1 MGDMSEYE
9 RLMQEQRRPTSAR
22 FPMLPPELQPSDDDS
37 LAPLGFGELTDA
49 QKQRLSEEAALS
61 ENMQDRGTLERLQA
75 QGEMMGYSP
84 ELITQTL
91 GDIMYTGA
99 AGGRYMMGEE
109 GAGTD
114 LAIGGTMMAAPFVL
128 TPLMLRSIGGIA
140 KKAVTKIS
148 PDKPAR
154 HLQGNLHNIDA
165 EMTSRLKMIDDD
177 LAAGKLKRVQA
188 DIYRARVEKA
198 GEKAFRKAEDRY
210 QGSLK
215 TASDKSDK
223 FQGLDA
229 PGAVKPRQQS
239 LLESLIPPEA
249 LATLRAYPDT
259 KAARQARSVVNK
271 VNNGLKAPTWRKDY
285 LTPAQAKEALK
296 DLGSY
301 AEHAKTQAGDVMG
314 QARSEAAYATRTR
327 KRGKVPDDRRSQFES
342 EDRALK
348 MVQKEAD
355 EATSVRQPLER
366 EKTYYTR
373 DATGKIIN
381 TRKRAGNARLDL
393 EKRREAW
400 RIGGRK
406 GPEPKLTDADYVDAR
421 SAPEYA
427 HERKVR
433 EYDDLEE
440 VKTKLKKD
448 AAGSKD
454 PSLDHMLSKEGQ
466 KVADKATAAAQEKA
480 AREAFKRKPNFNDA
494 EFSFVS
500 ETGRVDA
507 SKIEDAKEFIYRLR
521 KDNKKVVK
529 TDDGGFDVMDESG
542 LLGGADM
549 PEVDQKFLKSLK
561 EFRGG
566 PRGPVRRAPPVRPK
580 NVKLDRDALRARRR
594 TQIAESKP
602 KSSEPSGP
610 GLSKAEEDA
619 LNDAVEERMFSME
632 PGHIDYD
639 AYKSPELRAKER
651 AEALAQAERDAIAKS
666 ESDYAA
672 WERGVREEQAAARGG
687 FVGDRA
693 DYLDQVEAA
702 KDQASRDRQLLD
714 DEMFDQ
720 AKRDSFPTMSEREV
734 LENLDELKST
744 FKDDPEAVKEIAE
757 AVKSRLSVIDE
768 KRDAMMKTSRETI
781 SEVERKKLSD
791 AGFFDELRALDIE
804 KSKLRNDLK
813 DMGVETTLR
822 YSPKVRM
829 SRQMI
834 AEGLD
839 PKTGQ
844 PLSDEKRLAL
854 DYFREGHYKNPPKK

>member
-61 ENMQDRGTLERLQA
+61 ENMQDRGRLERLQA

-400 RIGGRK
+400 RVGGRK

-466 KVADKATAAAQEKA
+466 KVADKSTAAAQEKA

-602 KSSEPSGP
+602 KDSRPMTEKVRD
-610 GLSKAEEDA
+610 LEESPDFDLDA
-619 LNDAVEERMFSME
+619 QEAFERE
-632 PGHIDYD
+632 
-639 AYKSPELRAKER
+639 
-651 AEALAQAERDAIAKS
+651 
-666 ESDYAA
+666 
-672 WERGVREEQAAARGG
+672 VREEQAAARGG

-714 DEMFDQ
+714 DEMFEQ

-734 LENLDELKST
+734 LENLDEVKRT
-744 FKDDPEAVKEIAE
+744 FKGDPEAMEEIAE
-757 AVKSRLSVIDE
+757 AVESRLSVIDE

-804 KSKLRNDLK
+804 KSKLKDHLQ
-813 DMGVETTLR
+813 DMGVETSVSYAPR
-822 YSPKVRM
+822 RRM
-829 SRQMI
+829 VRQML
-834 AEGLD
+834 EQGLD

>member
-1 MGDMSEYE
+1 MSDMSEYD

-22 FPMLPPELQPSDDDS
+22 FPMLPPELQPSGEDP
-37 LAPLGFGELTDA
+37 LEGLGFGELTDA
-49 QKQRLSEEAALS
+49 QKQRLTEEAALS
-61 ENMQDRGTLERLQA
+61 ENMEDRGRLERLQA

-91 GDIMYTGA
+91 GDLMYTGA

-114 LAIGGTMMAAPFVL
+114 LAIGGTMIAAPFVL
-128 TPLMLRSIGGIA
+128 TPLMIRSIG
-140 KKAVTKIS
+140 KSVQKAVTKIS

-177 LAAGKLKRVQA
+177 LATGKLKPVQA
-188 DIYRARVEKA
+188 NIYRARVEKA
-198 GEKAFRKAEDRY
+198 GETAFRKAEDRY

-215 TASDKSDK
+215 TRGDRADK

-327 KRGKVPDDRRSQFES
+327 KRGKVSDDPRSQFAS

-393 EKRREAW
+393 EKSREAW
-400 RIGGRK
+400 RVGGRK

-427 HERKVR
+427 HERTVR
-433 EYDDLEE
+433 EYDDVEA

-500 ETGRVDA
+500 EAGRVDA
-507 SKIEDAKEFIYRLR
+507 SKLENAKDLIFQLR
-521 KDNKKVVK
+521 KDNKKLVK
-529 TDDGGFDVMDESG
+529 TDDGGFDIMDESG

-566 PRGPVRRAPPVRPK
+566 PRGPVRRAPTEKPK
-580 NVKLDRDALRARRR
+580 NVKLDREALRARRR
-594 TQIAESKP
+594 TQITESKP
-602 KSSEPSGP
+602 ESSELHWG
-610 GLSKAEEDA
+610 GRRYADEDA
-619 LNDAVEERMFSME
+619 FNDAVEERMFSSE
-632 PGHIDYD
+632 PGHIDPD
-639 AYKSPELRAKER
+639 SWKSPELIEKER
-651 AEALAQAERDAIAKS
+651 VEFLAQAERDAIAKS
-666 ESDYAA
+666 DAQSEAYYK
-672 WERGVREEQAAARGG
+672 REM
-687 FVGDRA
+687 
-693 DYLDQVEAA
+693 L
-702 KDQASRDRQLLD
+702 
-714 DEMFDQ
+714 DQ
-720 AKRDSFPTMSEREV
+720 AKRDSFPTMSESEV
-734 LENLDELKST
+734 LENLDEVKRT
-744 FKDDPEAVKEIAE
+744 FKGDPEAMKEIA
-757 AVKSRLSVIDE
+757 RI
-768 KRDAMMKTSRETI
+768 
-781 SEVERKKLSD
+781 ERGAELLKK
-791 AGFFDELRALDIE
+791 
-804 KSKLRNDLK
+804 
-813 DMGVETTLR
+813 
-822 YSPKVRM
+822 
-829 SRQMI
+829 
-834 AEGLD
+834 
-839 PKTGQ
+839 
-844 PLSDEKRLAL
+844 
-854 DYFREGHYKNPPKK
+854 